1 MPRLLAGGP
10 AGMMAS
16 CPCMAEGSPSTT
28 DRARGQPV
36 AGLRERLLAIEE
48 TWLGFASEP
57 LAMRLERAR
66 WQPDDPDLVCPRC
79 AASVGRYEA
88 LEGSCNACRD
98 SKLAVQRTL
107 RLGPYAGVLGEIVRE
122 IKFQRFRTLGVQV
135 GRMLGE
141 RLASELAS
149 ASIAPG
155 RAVLVPIPMSWRR
168 RVSRGIDHTQTLCRG
183 VSATSGCP
191 ITPLLSRRHGPTQLA
206 VTASKRA
213 ANVRKS
219 FRVCRSPKNS
229 VECLIL
235 VDDVRTTG
243 ATLNAAGRTLLRH
256 LHLRRGVRGNGP
268 MLWSL
273 VVASADTGRGAL

>member
-1 MPRLLAGGP
+1 MAGRLL
-10 AGMMAS
+10 
-16 CPCMAEGSPSTT
+16 E
-28 DRARGQPV
+28 
-36 AGLRERLLAIEE
+36 IEE
-48 TWLGFASEP
+48 AWLGFASEP
-57 LAMRLERAR
+57 IALRLARAG
-66 WQPDDPDLVCPRC
+66 WEPDDPDLVCPRC
-79 AASVGRYEA
+79 GSTVGRYEA
-88 LEGSCNACRD
+88 LEGSCNTCRD
-98 SKLAVQRTL
+98 LKLGVERTI

-141 RLASELAS
+141 RLAAELAR
-149 ASIAPG
+149 ASIEPE
-155 RAVLVPIPMSWRR
+155 RAALVPIPMSWRR
-168 RVSRGIDHTQTLCRG
+168 RVSRGIDHTRTLCRG

-219 FRVCRSPKNS
+219 FRVRRGPKNS

-235 VDDVRTTG
+235 VDDVRTIG

-256 LHLRRGVRGNGP
+256 LDLRREGGDGAPLV
-268 MLWSL
+268 WSV
-273 VVASADTGRGAL
+273 VVACADAGRGAS